1 LKSTETRLAGDF
13 CRLVGDLIS
22 AISAR

>member
-1 LKSTETRLAGDF
+1 LKSTETVLL
-13 CRLVGDLIS
+13 LVHPQSSALIS